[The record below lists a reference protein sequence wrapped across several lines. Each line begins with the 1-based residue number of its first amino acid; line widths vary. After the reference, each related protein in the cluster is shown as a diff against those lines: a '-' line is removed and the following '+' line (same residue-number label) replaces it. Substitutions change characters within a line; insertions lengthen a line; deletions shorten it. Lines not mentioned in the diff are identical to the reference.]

1 MVNALSPAER
11 KLTLI
16 GRLSIRHDRIL
27 IRAVKLLQKI
37 NASILDI
44 DEDQRRI
51 AFVLDILNLQP
62 NVDELRNIVNEYCT
76 SYSIEVNG
84 LIRLRKIDQGKFLR
98 LVKNVFKTTIN
109 DGSRIIALHKHNN
122 YWMIM
127 IHPKKKVIKA
137 TMLKKK
143 LNILELPYVSPSHY
157 VFTDIDE
164 IISKVESIKEDFKLL
179 ENNILHVM
187 NALSTENI

>member
-1 MVNALSPAER
+1 MVNALSPAEH

-16 GRLSIRHDRIL
+16 GRLSIRHDRVL

-62 NVDELRNIVNEYCT
+62 NVDELRNIVKEYCT

-84 LIRLRKIDQGKFLR
+84 LIRLRKIDQDKFLR
-98 LVKNVFKTTIN
+98 LVKNVLKTTIN

-137 TMLKKK
+137 TMLRKKPS
-143 LNILELPYVSPSHY
+143 ILELPYVSPSYY